1 MFRILIAGNF
11 IIAALTALRW
21 QSLPPQIPLFL
32 SKPWGEE
39 QLADRWM
46 LIIFPICINGIW
58 LVNTFISKR
67 FFARNLFAQKII
79 NIASICQMIVFIGI
93 FVKIIVFVT

>member
-11 IIAALTALRW
+11 VMAVLTALRW
-21 QSLPPQIPLFL
+21 QNLPPQIPLFL

-46 LIIFPICINGIW
+46 LIIFPICVNGIW
-58 LVNTFISKR
+58 FLNWFIAKQ
-67 FFARNLFAQKII
+67 FFQQNHFAQKII
-79 NIASICQMIVFIGI
+79 HIASISQMVIFIAI
-93 FVKIIVFVT
+93 FVKIILFVT